1 MNKYVLATYFI
12 NTIFSTVGFG
22 DIAPRNVAER
32 LYSIFCMYCGTLV
45 FGTLLSEV
53 APPPPLVLIGH
64 AASFTPY

>member
-53 APPPPLVLIGH
+53 APPPPP
-64 AASFTPY
+64 SY